1 MDLGLNG
8 KRAIVAAASSGLGAA
23 IATALAAEGCVVELC
38 SRSRERATATAER
51 IGAATG
57 GSVTAVEVDVCD
69 DGAVRSWIDAAAAR
83 HGGLDIVIPN
93 AGGPRMATFDETAP
107 PDWDAAY
114 SLTLRSA
121 MSFAAASK
129 PHLVPGSSLL
139 FMTSVSVR
147 EPISALSM
155 STVFRA
161 GVASLAKLLAN
172 DWASDGIRV
181 NHLIPGR
188 IATERVASLDA
199 SVAESKGLTVEE
211 IRTRNEGTIP
221 LRRYGDPSEYAAAAA
236 FLVSPAA
243 SNITGATQQVDGG
256 LISEIR

>member
-1 MDLGLNG
+1 
-8 KRAIVAAASSGLGAA
+8 
-23 IATALAAEGCVVELC
+23 
-38 SRSRERATATAER
+38 
-51 IGAATG
+51 
-57 GSVTAVEVDVCD
+57 
-69 DGAVRSWIDAAAAR
+69 
-83 HGGLDIVIPN
+83 
-93 AGGPRMATFDETAP
+93 
-107 PDWDAAY
+107 
-114 SLTLRSA
+114 
-121 MSFAAASK
+121 
-129 PHLVPGSSLL
+129 
-139 FMTSVSVR
+139 
-147 EPISALSM
+147 M

-221 LRRYGDPSEYAAAAA
+221 LGRYGDPSEYAAAAA

-243 SNITGATQQVDGG
+243 SYITGATLQVDGG